1 MAAASTGAATPKW
14 VIDLHGLKDC
24 LTTTSNSAKAAVIDA
39 IRRGEML
46 IMKSVSAELKDLY
59 PHLWPLL
66 KTITPKAYIKTTVA
80 NHASATAL
88 QELHGSG
95 VLGGLPMFAHFEAVA
110 VARSNGCKLVSAG
123 KALKECRQIANGCG
137 IPKSEVLGIS
147 DL

>member
-1 MAAASTGAATPKW
+1 MATASTGAATPKW
-14 VIDLHGLKDC
+14 VIDLHGLKDA
-24 LTTTSNSAKAAVIDA
+24 LTTTSNSAKAAVIEA

-46 IMKSVSAELKDLY
+46 IMKSVSTELKELY
-59 PHLWPLL
+59 PQLWPLL
-66 KTITPKAYIKTTVA
+66 TAISPRKYLKTTVA

-95 VLGGLPMFAHFEAVA
+95 VLGGLPMFAHFESVA

-123 KALKECRQIANGCG
+123 KALKECRQIAKGCG
-137 IPKSEVLGIS
+137 IPKSEVIEIS

>member
-14 VIDLHGLKDC
+14 VIDLHGMRDA
-24 LTTTSNSAKAAVIDA
+24 LTSTSNSSKKAVIDA

-66 KTITPKAYIKTTVA
+66 KAITPKTYIKTMVA
-80 NHASATAL
+80 NYASATAL

-95 VLGGLPMFAHFEAVA
+95 VLGGLPMFARFEAVA
-110 VARSNGCKLVSAG
+110 VARSKGCKLVSAD
-123 KALKECRQIANGCG
+123 KALKDCKEIAKGCG
-137 IPKSEVLGIS
+137 IPKSDVIGIS